1 MLVGCTFGEFVLA
14 SVIRAVHGR
23 IRLWTVRVTAEMA
36 PSAHDQP
43 GSRRRHR
50 LPYLGECDPLTDAVI
65 RASETTAVRYERDRP
80 AVTNLMPGTPNGAV
94 SVVSPAHYPHGHRHV
109 IATEQAWVLGRQST
123 HRREHL
129 LLLSPGTC

>member
-1 MLVGCTFGEFVLA
+1 
-14 SVIRAVHGR
+14 
-23 IRLWTVRVTAEMA
+23 
-36 PSAHDQP
+36 
-43 GSRRRHR
+43 
-50 LPYLGECDPLTDAVI
+50 LTDAVI